1 METVQLQ
8 PNTHEIPAHF
18 TDASQ
23 AARLVHTA
31 ATALRWGLISQA
43 NNSLHYF
50 APPSNNSPE
59 EIITAVIHP
68 SGVSLSTRPANEY
81 YLYYEQHN
89 HNATL
94 FKNALKQALAD
105 EVIATRNLHP
115 KNREPY
121 GALLI
126 SKTYLATPL
135 LLYANVLLYIAMVL
149 SGISPL
155 QPTAKS
161 LFYWGGNFAPAVLDG
176 QVWRLFSYMFLHGG
190 AMHLIMNG
198 FGLLYI
204 GMFLEPLIGKRRFAL
219 AYLIT
224 GVAAGLM
231 SMSFHPHSVGVG
243 ASGAIFGMY
252 GVFFALLTTSYLQKT
267 QRTTMRRSLLLFI
280 VYGLLAGMEGN
291 TDNAAHLGGLL
302 SGILVGYIFYAF
314 MKKDQQVA

>member
-8 PNTHEIPAHF
+8 PNTHEIPAQF
-18 TDASQ
+18 TDA
-23 AARLVHTA
+23 AHATRLVHTA
-31 ATALRWGLISQA
+31 ATALHWGLISQA
-43 NNSLHYF
+43 NNTLHYF
-50 APPSNNSPE
+50 APPSNVHPE
-59 EIITAVIHP
+59 EIITIILRP
-68 SGVSLSTRPANEY
+68 SGLSVSSRPANEY
-81 YLYYEQHN
+81 YLYYEQN
-89 HNATL
+89 TYNTTR
-94 FKNALKQALAD
+94 FKNAFEQAVKD
-105 EVIATRNLHP
+105 EAIAMRNLHP

-135 LLYANVLLYIAMVL
+135 LLYANVLVYIAMVL
-149 SGISPL
+149 SGISPIE
-155 QPTAKS
+155 PTAKD
-161 LFYWGGNFAPAVLDG
+161 LFFWGGNFRPAVLDG
-176 QVWRLFSYMFLHGG
+176 QAWRLFSYMFLHGG
-190 AMHLIMNG
+190 AMHLIMNS
-198 FGLLYI
+198 FGLLYV

-219 AYLIT
+219 AYIIT
-224 GVAAGLM
+224 GIAAGLM

-280 VYGLLAGMEGN
+280 VYGLLAGLEGN

-314 MKKDQQVA
+314 MKKNQPMA

>member
-1 METVQLQ
+1 METVQIQ
-8 PNTHEIPAHF
+8 SNTHEIPAHF
-18 TDASQ
+18 TDATQ

-31 ATALRWGLISQA
+31 ALSLRWGLISQA
-43 NNSLHYF
+43 NNTLHYF
-50 APPSNNSPE
+50 APPSSVLPE
-59 EIITAVIHP
+59 EIITITLRP
-68 SGVSLSTRPANEY
+68 SGLSFSSRPANEY
-81 YLYYEQHN
+81 YLHYGQN
-89 HNATL
+89 SHNATL
-94 FKNALKQALAD
+94 FKKALDQAIKEEA
-105 EVIATRNLHP
+105 ITTRNLHP

-135 LLYANVLLYIAMVL
+135 LLYANVLVYIAMVL
-149 SGISPL
+149 SGISPIE
-155 QPTAKS
+155 PTAKD
-161 LFYWGGNFAPAVLDG
+161 LFFWGGNFRPAVLDG
-176 QVWRLFSYMFLHGG
+176 QAWRLFSYMFLHGG
-190 AMHLIMNG
+190 AMHLIMNS

-219 AYLIT
+219 AYIIT
-224 GVAAGLM
+224 GIAAGLM

-267 QRTTMRRSLLLFI
+267 QRTTMRRSLLLFV

-314 MKKDQQVA
+314 MKQQRAIA